1 MSKTLY
7 VRTFN
12 ETMYDQLSDHSQK
25 QGVTVGSIIEDAVGK
40 WLKHKH
46 VIPASH
52 NLVLYSD
59 EDSLL
64 NFLKKMEELTKD
76 DWTRVTLGPDSHD
89 GKKFLKKKNWIDVTI
104 SPYAQGI
111 KKPEKYSAKV
121 FDKVAKEVSGK
132 KSVFMGFMTGDSA
145 GRFSLNKANELE
157 KIASAKITSG
167 IIFCLFDMTRL
178 MNSSMV
184 SLLELIDEH
193 DKVYVLKKN
202 EIFELNISKTNH
214 SKTLF

>member
-25 QGVTVGSIIEDAVGK
+25 KGVTVGSIIEDAVDK

-46 VIPASH
+46 DIPASH

-64 NFLKKMEELTKD
+64 HFLKKMEELTKE
-76 DWTRVTLGPDSHD
+76 DWTRVCLGPESHE
-89 GKKFLKKKNWIDVTI
+89 GKKYLKKRHWTDVTI

-111 KKPEKYSAKV
+111 KKPEKYSAMV
-121 FDKVAKEVSGK
+121 FDKVAKEVKGK
-132 KSVFMGFMTGDSA
+132 KSIFMGFMTGDSA

-157 KIASAKITSG
+157 KIASSKITSG
-167 IIFCLFDMTRL
+167 IIFCPFDMTKL
-178 MNSSMV
+178 MSSSMV
-184 SLLELIDEH
+184 SLLELINEH